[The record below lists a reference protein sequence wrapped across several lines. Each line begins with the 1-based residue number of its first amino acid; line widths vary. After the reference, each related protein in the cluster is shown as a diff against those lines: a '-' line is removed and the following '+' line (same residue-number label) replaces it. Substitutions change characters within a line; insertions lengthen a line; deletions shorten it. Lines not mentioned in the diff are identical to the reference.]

1 MGKACTTG
9 ELESFIR
16 ADVPGA
22 MLTYYLAENAGGYDG
37 LDKALHGH
45 NRSKHLGQIVTQIR
59 KLANAG
65 QVDLVQERV
74 GLKTRY
80 RAIWR
85 ARVRPLAPDQR
96 LTVPA

>member
-1 MGKACTTG
+1 MGKPCTPG

-16 ADVPGA
+16 ADLPGHS
-22 MLTYYLAENAGGYDG
+22 LVYYLAENAGGYDG

-45 NRSKHLGQIVTQIR
+45 NRSKHLGQIVTKIR
-59 KLANAG
+59 TLANAG
-65 QVDLVQERV
+65 QIDLVQERV

-85 ARVRPLAPDQR
+85 RRIAPLAPENR
-96 LTVPA
+96 LVVPA

>member
-1 MGKACTTG
+1 
-9 ELESFIR
+9 
-16 ADVPGA
+16 

-37 LDKALHGH
+37 LDKALHGRG
-45 NRSKHLGQIVTQIR
+45 RSRHLGEVVTRIR

-85 ARVRPLAPDQR
+85 ARVHPLAPENR
-96 LTVPA
+96 LVVPA

>member
-1 MGKACTTG
+1 MGRSCSLS
-9 ELESFIR
+9 EVESFIR
-16 ADVPGA
+16 ADVPGHT
-22 MLTYYLAENAGGYDG
+22 LTYYLAENAGGYDG

-45 NRSKHLGQIVTQIR
+45 TRPRQLGQVVTMIR

-65 QVDLVQERV
+65 QVDLVQERA

-85 ARVRPLAPDQR
+85 ARVRPLSPEAR
-96 LTVPA
+96 LAVPA